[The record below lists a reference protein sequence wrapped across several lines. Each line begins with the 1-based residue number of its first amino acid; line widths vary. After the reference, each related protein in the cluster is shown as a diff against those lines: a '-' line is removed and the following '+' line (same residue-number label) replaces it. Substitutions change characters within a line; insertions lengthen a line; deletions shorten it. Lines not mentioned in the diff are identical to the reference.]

1 MGEYT
6 YIQDPH
12 NLYTVYDFLDAIKD
26 YIPKDEG
33 IEFEELHSFY
43 PRIREEKLREL
54 IKMMIDLQ
62 CVRIQYLQYE
72 K

>member
-54 IKMMIDLQ
+54 IKNDDRFTM
-62 CVRIQYLQYE
+62 CENTVFTV
-72 K
+72 